1 MRFLIYTLYMD
12 LFINGKMSDSSKK
25 LYTHNL
31 TKLNENKP
39 IVNLNFLKKTSDII
53 GKFPKNRNTAR
64 SYVIACVV
72 ACKERKGF
80 KKCLETY
87 TKYMDDINSEL
98 KDSTSKTEKYKENE
112 LSWEEII
119 TARDALPKDSV
130 EYVLLSLYTMTP
142 PRRSMDYLM
151 SVGKPQEEGNWYD
164 GTNFYFNSYKTKK
177 TYNTQV
183 VPVPTKLKE
192 VLDSYL
198 LKRPFKSADL
208 LIKKS
213 GIPYKTRDI
222 QMTLNKI
229 LKKKIS
235 STMLRSIYLSG
246 KYKDVMEDMKDDA
259 TSMGTSLG
267 VVQSNYIKK

>member
-1 MRFLIYTLYMD
+1 MRFLIYTLYME
-12 LFINGKMSDSSKK
+12 LFINGKMSDSSKR

-87 TKYMDDINSEL
+87 TKYMDSINSEL
-98 KDSTSKTEKYKENE
+98 KDSTTKTEKYKENE
-112 LSWEEII
+112 LSWEEIL

-142 PRRSMDYLM
+142 PRRSLDYLM
-151 SVGKPQEEGNWYD
+151 SVGKPQEDGNWYD

-183 VPVPTKLKE
+183 VPVPTELKE
-192 VLDSYL
+192 VIDNYL
-198 LKRPFKSADL
+198 EARPFKSTDL

-213 GIPYKTRDI
+213 GIPFKTRDI

-235 STMLRSIYLSG
+235 STMLRSIFLSSKYG
-246 KYKDVMEDMKDDA
+246 KVMEEMKHDTEAMA
-259 TSMGTSLG
+259 TSTS
-267 VVQSNYIKK
+267 VAQTNYIKK

>member
-1 MRFLIYTLYMD
+1 
-12 LFINGKMSDSSKK
+12 
-25 LYTHNL
+25 
-31 TKLNENKP
+31 
-39 IVNLNFLKKTSDII
+39 
-53 GKFPKNRNTAR
+53 
-64 SYVIACVV
+64 
-72 ACKERKGF
+72 
-80 KKCLETY
+80 
-87 TKYMDDINSEL
+87 MDDINSES
-98 KDSTSKTEKYKENE
+98 KDSTTKTEKYKENE
-112 LSWEEII
+112 LTWDEII

-142 PRRSMDYLM
+142 PRRSLDYLM

-183 VPVPTKLKE
+183 VPVPHELKE

-213 GIPYKTRDI
+213 GIPFKTRDI

-267 VVQSNYIKK
+267 VIQSNYIKK